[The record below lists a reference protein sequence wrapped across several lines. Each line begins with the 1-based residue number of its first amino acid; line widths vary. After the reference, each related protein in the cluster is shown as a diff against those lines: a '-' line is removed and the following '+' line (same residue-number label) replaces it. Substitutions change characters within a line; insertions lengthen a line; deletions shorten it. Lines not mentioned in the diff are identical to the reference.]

1 MKATAST
8 LTIATLSR
16 EIILLL
22 SFLVALGLIGTAE
35 LDGSMTNLLW
45 LIPIAVIDA
54 MIIKEIEYES
64 N

>member
-1 MKATAST
+1 MKVTASI

-35 LDGSMTNLLW
+35 LGGSMYGLLW
-45 LIPIAVIDA
+45 LIPIAAIDA
-54 MIIKEIEYES
+54 MIIKEIEYE
-64 N
+64 NN

>member
-8 LTIATLSR
+8 LITATLSR

-22 SFLVALGLIGTAE
+22 SFLVALGLIGSAE
-35 LDGSMTNLLW
+35 LGGSMYNLLW
-45 LIPIAVIDA
+45 LIPIAAIDT
-54 MIIKEIEYES
+54 MIIKEIEYE